1 MRVLFWAAALAAYPY
16 LPALGDGT
24 SSSLSDVVAGSASS
38 ARAEAQEEGLSG
50 SVEALAILV
59 YSNPGGFGEADL
71 AQMRGGIRRLND
83 ALILLLPAT
92 V

>member
-24 SSSLSDVVAGSASS
+24 SSLSDVVAGSASS